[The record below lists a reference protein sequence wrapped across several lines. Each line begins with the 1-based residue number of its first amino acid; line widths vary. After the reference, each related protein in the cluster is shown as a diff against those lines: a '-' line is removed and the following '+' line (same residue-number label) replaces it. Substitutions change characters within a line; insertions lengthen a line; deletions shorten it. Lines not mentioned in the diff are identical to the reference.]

1 MGTYY
6 FKMDLS
12 VVLLSYVYQQELFY
26 FEINVIRFKYHN
38 LNLEQI
44 RIHVLNDM
52 FMNDLQQAADW
63 WPPLLSLLWSSTPS
77 CRCRA
82 PWWQSSPSP
91 SQWSDWLRW
100 GPLPGPST
108 SHWSSCTERQKN
120 VMFTSI
126 EKRKMRNSMFY
137 ENKKLVSDSLKNCH
151 QIYLKH
157 FASILTS
164 KSRYN

>member
-1 MGTYY
+1 MGTYD

-63 WPPLLSLLWSSTPS
+63 WPPLLSLL
-77 CRCRA
+77 
-82 PWWQSSPSP
+82 
-91 SQWSDWLRW
+91 
-100 GPLPGPST
+100 
-108 SHWSSCTERQKN
+108 
-120 VMFTSI
+120 
-126 EKRKMRNSMFY
+126 
-137 ENKKLVSDSLKNCH
+137 
-151 QIYLKH
+151 
-157 FASILTS
+157 
-164 KSRYN
+164 